1 MPKSTF
7 FKVFNAM
14 ITKLI
19 TLIAAIFLLLLTG
32 CKTTTAT
39 TSSTSISNGT
49 SSNEVSD
56 PATAQLAEAA
66 TSISQSLTDLKAIAK
81 ASAPII
87 NNKRL
92 PYPTSTDMME
102 LASVDWSGPIEP
114 LLQRIANL
122 CDYKLRV
129 IGARPAIPVLVTI
142 AARNTPVS
150 YILRDANFQAGT
162 RASVLSYP
170 AIRVIELRY
179 GRV

>member
-1 MPKSTF
+1 
-7 FKVFNAM
+7 M

-19 TLIAAIFLLLLTG
+19 PLIGAIFLLLITG
-32 CKTTTAT
+32 CKTTQSA
-39 TSSTSISNGT
+39 STPPTISNG
-49 SSNEVSD
+49 SSDGSD
-56 PATAQLAEAA
+56 PAAAQLAEAA

-81 ASAPII
+81 ASSPPV

-92 PYPTSTDMME
+92 VYPTSTDMME

-114 LLQRIANL
+114 LLQRIARM

-142 AARNTPVS
+142 VARNTPVG
-150 YILRDANFQAGT
+150 YIVRDANFQAGT

-170 AIRVIELRY
+170 GIRVIELRY
-179 GRV
+179 GHA